1 MIKDKEDKTPILSL
15 EFSKEAKMLAV
26 SYGLYFIFLVL
37 FDFFKIMRG
46 QVLMFLILSLKEK
59 AVISACL

>member
-26 SYGLYFIFLVL
+26 SYGNFNIFLV
-37 FDFFKIMRG
+37 I
-46 QVLMFLILSLKEK
+46 
-59 AVISACL
+59 

>member
-26 SYGLYFIFLVL
+26 SYGIYRKLEVNLNIE
-37 FDFFKIMRG
+37 
-46 QVLMFLILSLKEK
+46 ILLPFR
-59 AVISACL
+59 

>member
-26 SYGLYFIFLVL
+26 SYG
-37 FDFFKIMRG
+37 FF
-46 QVLMFLILSLKEK
+46 
-59 AVISACL
+59 